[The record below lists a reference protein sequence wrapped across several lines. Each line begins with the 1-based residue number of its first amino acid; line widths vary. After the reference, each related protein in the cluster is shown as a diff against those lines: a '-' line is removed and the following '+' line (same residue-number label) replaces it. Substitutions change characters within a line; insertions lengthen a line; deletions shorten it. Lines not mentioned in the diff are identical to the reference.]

1 MSQQQRVIESNYFD
15 HWCREVSRQPYRQF
29 LRHRP
34 HYRRLRAEYRET
46 VTPPLAPLL
55 KHKPPDRLGSVTL
68 LLDLEGTLLTSKR
81 LTESGGD
88 DWTGWEAMQ
97 KHHGADLIL
106 LLPETPVSFKRHK
119 YVVYK
124 RPGLDRFLLE
134 LDRLG
139 FECVAYSSATLQLA
153 SCLVSQ
159 VDRDGIIA
167 SVLARKACTWT
178 GPSAQPLLFKDIDAI
193 GRDPARTVLIDDWPL
208 GCSDSANLLQVP
220 TFSTGSNEWQ
230 FGQSNAESTLSA
242 SAELPLNRLLTV
254 LERLAE
260 WTGDVRDFL
269 SKADCVANYRSGLAT
284 AAAASN

>member
-1 MSQQQRVIESNYFD
+1 L
-15 HWCREVSRQPYRQF
+15 
-29 LRHRP
+29 LRTV
-34 HYRRLRAEYRET
+34 RR
-46 VTPPLAPLL
+46 
-55 KHKPPDRLGSVTL
+55 
-68 LLDLEGTLLTSKR
+68 
-81 LTESGGD
+81 
-88 DWTGWEAMQ
+88 
-97 KHHGADLIL
+97 HHGADLIL
-106 LLPETPVSFKRHK
+106 LLPETPASFKRHK

-139 FECVAYSSATLQLA
+139 FEC
-153 SCLVSQ
+153 

-193 GRDPARTVLIDDWPL
+193 GRDPSRTVLIDDWPL
-208 GCSDSANLLQVP
+208 CCSDSANLLQVP

-269 SKADCVANYRSGLAT
+269 SKADCVATYRSGLAT